1 MLDVAFKKNLIL
13 EDFVPID
20 PVFHSRRDFSDSDF

>member
-1 MLDVAFKKNLIL
+1 MEVL

-20 PVFHSRRDFSDSDF
+20 PIAFWVGHTFFRPLAAFL